1 MVTPLPTARSP
12 QSRPPMSL
20 VLLMVGV
27 ALLVV
32 ALHAIGFWS
41 DAVHAITY
49 PYGLDYGEGI
59 IWQQAALIPGPRM
72 YGDITQ
78 FPYIVFHYPP
88 LYHLIVHG
96 ISALGV
102 NMLAAGRAVSLA
114 STLAIGCLVAALVV
128 QVMPPRTSG
137 RWVGGAIGGLTF
149 FCWWPV
155 VVWAPFMRVDMLAI
169 ALSLGGL
176 LCVMQ
181 GTRHHALFYVGM
193 TAFVM
198 AVFTKQTSFAAP
210 IAVVAVLLV
219 VDRRVAVRML
229 AFGFVLGGLG
239 LTVLMGMTHGRFLDH
254 ILFYNIN
261 RFSLGA
267 MVQALFVEVL
277 QLGLIVLGLLGVL
290 AAWRCNVA
298 ARRRAALP
306 GRDDGRFSRN
316 LSILV
321 LYLCLATASLVSL
334 GKSGASLNYAL
345 EWMGVLS
352 VLVGTLMAAVI
363 EEEVRRARDGQ
374 RGLTI
379 LALLPLLL
387 VLQVAVTP
395 MSAMRRVTDAQS
407 AELES
412 LAARIRGADKPV
424 LSEDMVAVMQAGK
437 EVVWEP
443 AIFAELASTGRWDER
458 PFVDMILV
466 HRFAFI
472 VMEDE
477 SSSLTYKNR
486 YTSTVRAAINESY
499 PVTKVLGGKTVH
511 LVSLVIN

>member
-1 MVTPLPTARSP
+1 
-12 QSRPPMSL
+12 MSL

-41 DAVHAITY
+41 DAIHAITY

-78 FPYIVFHYPP
+78 FPYLVFHYPP
-88 LYHLIVHG
+88 LYHLVVRS

-137 RWVGGAIGGLTF
+137 RWIGGAIGGLTF

-155 VVWAPFMRVDMLAI
+155 VVWAPFMRVDMLAV

-181 GTRHHALFYVGM
+181 GTRHPALPYVGM
-193 TAFVM
+193 AAFVL

-210 IAVVAVLLV
+210 IAALAILLV

-229 AFGFVLGGLG
+229 AFGLVLGGLG
-239 LTVLMGMTHGRFLDH
+239 LAVLMGMTHGRFLNH
-254 ILFYNIN
+254 VLFYNIN

-277 QLGLIVLGLLGVL
+277 QLGLIMLGLLGVL
-290 AAWRCNVA
+290 AAWRSNVA
-298 ARRRAALP
+298 ARRHAALP
-306 GRDDGRFSRN
+306 GRDDSRSSRN

-321 LYLCLATASLVSL
+321 LYLCLATVSLVSL

-345 EWMGVLS
+345 EWTGVLS
-352 VLVGTLMAAVI
+352 VLVGALMAAVI

-374 RGLTI
+374 HGLTI
-379 LALLPLLL
+379 LTLLPLLF
-387 VLQVAVTP
+387 VLQIAVTP
-395 MSAMRRVTDAQS
+395 TSAMRRVTDAQRT
-407 AELES
+407 ELES
-412 LAARIRGADKPV
+412 LVARIRSADKPV

-443 AIFAELASTGRWDER
+443 AIFTELASTGRWDEQ
-458 PFVDMILV
+458 PFVDMILA
-466 HRFAFI
+466 HRFAF
-472 VMEDE
+472 VVTQAE
-477 SSSLTYKNR
+477 SGAPTYTSR
-486 YTSTVRAAINESY
+486 YTSAVSTAITTSY
-499 PVTKVLGGKTVH
+499 PVTEVLAGRVVH
-511 LVSLVIN
+511 SVALETE